1 MCAIQ
6 GPHLKTRL
14 CHGQLRGSGS
24 YRCVLAEQGT

>member
-6 GPHLKTRL
+6 GPQLKTHL

-24 YRCVLAEQGT
+24 YRSVLGEQGM

>member
-6 GPHLKTRL
+6 GPQLKTHL

-24 YRCVLAEQGT
+24 YRSVLDEQGM